1 MSGLRLYW
9 LDPNQPDGAF
19 PDPELALEEPNGLL
33 AMGGDLSPQRLLRAY
48 SLGIFPWYNPDESI
62 LWWSPDPRT
71 VFPTDGVRVSRR
83 FQRTLAR
90 PDYAVSLDHA
100 FCRVIQQ
107 CAALRA
113 HREGTWLGPE
123 MRAAYIRLH
132 ELGHAHSVEVW
143 REGELIG
150 GLYGVARGR
159 VFFGESMFST
169 ATDAS
174 KIALTW
180 LARQLHAWGYRYLDG
195 QVGSPHLY
203 RMGAI
208 DIPRA
213 HFLDAIRQP
222 EPAAPPEWPWH
233 FTIDAPRDPA
243 HLEKNQRTNTSRTN

>member
-1 MSGLRLYW
+1 MSGMRLYW

-19 PDPELALEEPNGLL
+19 PDPSLALAEPNGLL

-71 VFPTDGVRVSRR
+71 VFPVDGVRISRR

-90 PDYAVSLDHA
+90 ADYAVSLDRDFA
-100 FCRVIQQ
+100 GVIRQ
-107 CAALRA
+107 CAALRE

-123 MRAAYIRLH
+123 MRNAYIRLH
-132 ELGHAHSVEVW
+132 ELGHAHSIEVW
-143 REGELIG
+143 RSGHLIG
-150 GLYGVARGR
+150 GLYGVASGR

-169 ATDAS
+169 QADAS
-174 KIALTW
+174 KIALAW

-208 DIPRA
+208 DLPRA
-213 HFLDAIRQP
+213 QFLAAVH
-222 EPAAPPEWPWH
+222 EPAPIDAPPSPWH
-233 FTIDAPRDPA
+233 FAIDAPRNRA
-243 HLEKNQRTNTSRTN
+243 HLEKSGQANTSKTR